1 MSLYE
6 RGHCDSERVLLS
18 LRMRE
23 GVVDVYREL
32 RKGRFAKRIIRTDS
46 ATSQCSD
53 LNEVDEVRTK

>member
-1 MSLYE
+1 M
-6 RGHCDSERVLLS
+6 
-18 LRMRE
+18 RMRE

-53 LNEVDEVRTK
+53 LNEVDEMRTK